1 MTEQGW
7 GEFEVHIQVFF
18 PATNEK
24 HLDLAHMLRLYADA
38 SVTQAPPPP
47 VVDPNDPQEP
57 SPPPVVSERYEEV
70 LFQDPSEELRGR
82 LTTAG
87 DATKGWKNNKHAKW
101 YKTFDP
107 DAQVESLK
115 KIYENITAE
124 ISNASKKRVQ
134 LEEALKKMRS
144 EMAQQQQ

>member
-1 MTEQGW
+1 M
-7 GEFEVHIQVFF
+7 
-18 PATNEK
+18 
-24 HLDLAHMLRLYADA
+24 
-38 SVTQAPPPP
+38 
-47 VVDPNDPQEP
+47 
-57 SPPPVVSERYEEV
+57 VSERYEEV

-144 EMAQQQQ
+144 EIAQQQQ